1 MSGGTGEHGI
11 ARIVPDAGVGAL
23 NAGLELVGLFAA
35 MAMVNLVFGVSGGSS
50 GSSSGTLFSGVAV
63 VAPMLWAWR
72 ARRRQTWHL
81 TSRRLLCDG
90 RTEVALA
97 DVTRIRVWPTSVWLH
112 RKAGSKVVLRDLI
125 NPASV
130 AGLIR
135 NTIAANRGHA

>member
-11 ARIVPDAGVGAL
+11 ARIMPDATVGAL

-35 MAMVNLVFGVSGGSS
+35 MALVSLVFGAAGGSS
-50 GSSSGTLFSGVAV
+50 GGSAGALFSGAAII
-63 VAPMLWAWR
+63 APMLWAWR
-72 ARRRQTWHL
+72 SRRRQTWHL
-81 TSRRLLCDG
+81 TSRRLLCNG

-97 DVTRIRVWPTSVWLH
+97 DITRIRVWPASVWLH

-125 NPASV
+125 NPAAV

-135 NTIAANRGHA
+135 DTIAANRGHA